1 MNTETNSNEGPSK
14 TSRLRYRL
22 AAGLV
27 VVSATFGVFAA
38 SPASAHETHKYQYV
52 YGNWDACAGTAN
64 VVEYNQYIDHGWGHQ
79 GRTEASIV
87 KAGGCLRAKT
97 DTWSDHWT
105 NGYRQRVS
113 FTIRD
118 ASGAILHT
126 TTQNAFGVD
135 GLWSSFHARTDYYV
149 IALPQWVADQAVRIQ
164 INATRY

>member
-1 MNTETNSNEGPSK
+1 MNIETNSNERPSK
-14 TSRLRYRL
+14 TSRLRYRI

-27 VVSATFGVFAA
+27 GASAAFGVFAA
-38 SPASAHETHKYQYV
+38 SPASAHEIHKEQNV
-52 YGNWDACAGTAN
+52 SGNWNACAGIAD
-64 VVEYNQYIDHGWGHQ
+64 VVTWNQYIDHGWGHQ

-105 NGYRQRVS
+105 NGYRQRVN
-113 FTIRD
+113 FTIYDR
-118 ASGAILHT
+118 SGAFLHT
-126 TTQNAFGVD
+126 TTQNVFGVD

-149 IALPQWVADQAVRIQ
+149 VALPQWVADQAARIQ

>member
-14 TSRLRYRL
+14 RSRLRYRL

-27 VVSATFGVFAA
+27 VVSAAFGVFAA
-38 SPASAHETHKYQYV
+38 SPASAHEMHKEQNLF
-52 YGNWDACAGTAN
+52 GSWNTCAGIAD

-105 NGYRQRVS
+105 NGYRQRVN
-113 FTIRD
+113 FTIYD
-118 ASGAILHT
+118 GTGAILHT
-126 TTQNAFGVD
+126 TTQNVFGVD
-135 GLWSSFHARTDYYV
+135 GTWSSFHARIDYYV
-149 IALPQWVADQAVRIQ
+149 IALPQSVVDQAARIQ